1 MDTKEINAAF
11 SSARDVARLE
21 AKENFEINI
30 PADNANMEDVRGAEV
45 IAIMNYVDSLVLKT
59 LNNLLAD

>member
-1 MDTKEINAAF
+1 MDTKTINKAF

-21 AKENFEINI
+21 AKENFETSI
-30 PADNANMEDVRGAEV
+30 PADNATIEDIHSAEV